1 MAAAAASLKWV
12 DVLETQFDKS
22 WVDLDLLLSQIEE
35 DEDFPDL
42 PGLCKKHASSLASC
56 FSQLAHKS
64 SVVYQNNAKLEAE
77 LIHVREELA
86 SYRSEL
92 DKIREEKGYL
102 TLTLQSALIENH
114 ELKTNNSAKEDSL
127 VEIKEKL
134 ERKEKT
140 PSKDNK
146 EVYISER
153 LFAENAGLRREI
165 FELESE
171 LVGARMDNVYVD
183 KELAGR
189 IQQIQLLASGT
200 PAEVKERLWTQIESE
215 MCLQRAKTIAQI
227 CQTRQELKIKRSKTE
242 ILEETEIPVV
252 ANGHNQE
259 DNVQAKGK
267 QVMVLKNPADDL
279 GMAIIGGSEHNLPII
294 VSEIFP
300 NSAVY
305 RANKL
310 KAGDI
315 ILTVNGI
322 DFSEVSHQEA
332 VTFLSALRG
341 NITFELQAAEA
352 VGEDDPSNLDFRFY
366 RIFEPEQQSHPESGS
381 PRTKS
386 EVCTPPGRAVI
397 SVEHVLPKINVDNRD
412 IPTVHLSPRREN
424 HPSVPGPISQ
434 LTPSLVQG
442 SISQPALRTEEAPAE
457 IITNE
462 FVKSDDSSIKSG
474 NNCSDSQLP
483 NLELLSESSS
493 RESELDGSSSSLKN
507 IERV

>member
-12 DVLETQFDKS
+12 EVLETQFDKS

-35 DEDFPDL
+35 DEEFPESS
-42 PGLCKKHASSLASC
+42 GQCKKHISSLASC

-77 LIHVREELA
+77 LIHIREELA
-86 SYRSEL
+86 LYRSEL
-92 DKIREEKGYL
+92 DKIREEKEYL

-114 ELKTNNSAKEDSL
+114 ELKNNNSVKEGSL
-127 VEIKEKL
+127 LDIKEKL
-134 ERKEKT
+134 ERREKS

-146 EVYISER
+146 EIYMSER
-153 LFAENAGLRREI
+153 LFAENTGLRREI

-227 CQTRQELKIKRSKTE
+227 CQTRQELKMKRSRCESLEKAE
-242 ILEETEIPVV
+242 IPAMVGNGHSQEET
-252 ANGHNQE
+252 
-259 DNVQAKGK
+259 VQAKGK

-322 DFSEVSHQEA
+322 DFSNVSHQEA

-341 NITFELQAAEA
+341 NITFELQAAEP

-366 RIFEPEQQSHPESGS
+366 RIFEPQQQARPESGS
-381 PRTKS
+381 PRAKAD
-386 EVCTPPGRAVI
+386 VCTPPGRAVM
-397 SVEHVLPKINVDNRD
+397 SVEHVLPKMNADNLD
-412 IPTVHLSPRREN
+412 IPTVHLSPRREIP
-424 HPSVPGPISQ
+424 PSVAGSGELFPPSNPSSNPPPPPA
-434 LTPSLVQG
+434 TPNQQTAAADNESADETDGGVIKLGEEG
-442 SISQPALRTEEAPAE
+442 SEGQVPNLDLSSVSA
-457 IITNE
+457 
-462 FVKSDDSSIKSG
+462 SGDSSG
-474 NNCSDSQLP
+474 NLT
-483 NLELLSESSS
+483 NLEH
-493 RESELDGSSSSLKN
+493 
-507 IERV
+507 V